1 MPRVLELNLLG
12 GFAASAGGRALR
24 IPSRKDRALLAYLAL
39 SPGRRHARERLAALL
54 WGEVEADA
62 RHNLRQALST
72 LAHALSADSPRAAR
86 PLQVDRDEVALEPRG
101 VHVDA
106 LRLRK
111 MLEGGSAERLE
122 AASALYTGPLLEGLG
137 RISPAFDD
145 WLTLERGR
153 LAAGMLASHR
163 RLLDLCAAA
172 GTPERAIA
180 AASRLVE
187 ADPLH
192 EDARCELM
200 LLYAECGYNKAA
212 IEQYEAYAVLLRE
225 TLGAEP
231 GEAAKQL
238 HRVLLDGGTPP
249 RVRARPAMPAR
260 TPPSDPAMDGVL
272 NGYAFVLE
280 QMPDCVVI
288 TDMQGRI
295 VGWNAWAK
303 RNFGYDRREVLGR
316 KPVFLYGP
324 GADAS
329 ITMGLIDKAVRYGRW
344 SGVLRL
350 YNKDGSSR
358 LHKRTMM
365 PLRDEAGRVVG
376 VFGVTRPLT
385 RPIPGL

>member
-1 MPRVLELNLLG
+1 MARMLELNLLG
-12 GFAASAGGRALR
+12 GFSASVNGRPLR
-24 IPSRKDRALLAYLAL
+24 IAARKDRALLAYLAL
-39 SPGRRHARERLAALL
+39 SPGRRHARDRLAGLL
-54 WGEVEADA
+54 WSEVEADA
-62 RHNLRQALST
+62 RHNLRQALSMLTRT
-72 LAHALSADSPRAAR
+72 LSSAHARAGR
-86 PLQVDRDEVALEPRG
+86 LLQVDRDEVGLDSRPVE
-101 VHVDA
+101 VDA
-106 LRLRK
+106 LRLRA
-111 MLEGGSAERLE
+111 LLQSNSPGRLE
-122 AASALYTGPLLEGLG
+122 TASALYSGPLLDGLG
-137 RISPAFDD
+137 RVSPAFDD

-200 LLYAECGYNKAA
+200 LLYAECGYNQAA
-212 IEQYEAYAVLLRE
+212 IEQYEAYAVLVRE

-238 HRVLLDGGTPP
+238 HKVLLDGRTPP
-249 RVRARPAMPAR
+249 RGRARPALPAR
-260 TPPSDPAMDGVL
+260 TPPSDPQTDGVL
-272 NGYAFVLE
+272 NRYAFVLE

-288 TDMQGRI
+288 TDMRGRI
-295 VGWNAWAK
+295 VGWNQWAK

-324 GADAS
+324 GADES
-329 ITMGLIDKAVRYGRW
+329 VTMGLIDKAVRFGRW